1 MTTLFLHIGLM
12 KTGTTAI
19 QNALSE
25 TSPAAPW
32 HYLPESHDLLRS
44 PDPPRRWVSRVRR
57 RLETS
62 DVVLSSET
70 FLEGRLL
77 LNEPSDEVARVLQL
91 VRAFAWP
98 DTVIVLTVRNFHRW
112 AESFCEYRQ
121 LSDTTHARQTSSEF
135 FGRFLAD
142 LECDPLI
149 PFLSELFA
157 ELGGKSIRVVPYSAN
172 KVVDEFFSLLHLSDG
187 TPVKLLAGDHAN
199 VTTPAPVAAIAARLE
214 SRSLRQKRWV
224 TKELM
229 TQVAWPEEPV
239 NFSPFTADQ
248 QRHLA
253 RITSESAQPLQ
264 DLRVRFLRSFGDF
277 DDWLEECRD
286 IEIRPGPETHQFEEY
301 SRAAG
306 EALIQHLIRRETG
319 GLVSLLRRERNGLIP
334 WLKVLLV
341 WAPRAVLKRPL
352 RRIVRRLR
360 GF

>member
-1 MTTLFLHIGLM
+1 MFLHIGLM

-19 QNALSE
+19 QKALSE
-25 TSPAAPW
+25 TSPTAHW

-77 LNEPSDEVARVLQL
+77 LNEPSAEVARVLQL
-91 VRAFAWP
+91 VRAFAWT

-135 FGRFLAD
+135 FEHFLAD

-157 ELGGKSIRVVPYSAN
+157 EVGGEIIRVVPYSAT
-172 KVVDEFFSLLHLSDG
+172 KVVDEFFSLLHPADG
-187 TPVKLLAGDHAN
+187 TPVKLLAGDRAN
-199 VTTPAPVAAIAARLE
+199 VTTPAPVAAIASRVG
-214 SRSLRQKRWV
+214 SRSLRQQRWV

-229 TQVAWPEEPV
+229 THVAWPEEPV

-253 RITSESAQPLQ
+253 LITRETANSLQ
-264 DLRVRFLRSFGDF
+264 DLRNRFRSSFGDF

-286 IEIRPGPETHQFEEY
+286 VRIRPGPESPEFEDY
-301 SRAAG
+301 SREAG
-306 EALIQHLIRRETG
+306 VTLIQHLISRETG
-319 GLVSLLRRERNGLIP
+319 GLATLMRRNRKGFLP
-334 WLKVLLV
+334 WVKVLL
-341 WAPRAVLKRPL
+341 WWGPIAVLKRPL
-352 RRIVRRLR
+352 RVVLRSVR